1 MIWKVPARS
10 PGGVRSESVA
20 WTKMMR
26 LGYDEMGC
34 EQEDRAGCERQ
45 EGGACHSEP
54 SPAHHA
60 QESAYLK
67 EGGDFAAG

>member
-1 MIWKVPARS
+1 
-10 PGGVRSESVA
+10 
-20 WTKMMR
+20 MMR